1 MSSHIGGD
9 QGSPATK
16 NYGKHEAITTGLDY
30 TFYIRPRSIAVLKD
44 RRSTLKLAPIARTAS
59 KEKSWAETDR
69 ALNVR
74 FDQGVDVT
82 GPVAISYIIWE
93 GKEIAEESD
102 TRIIVFTDAD
112 FLSNAYLKQYSNSA
126 MGINVV
132 NWLVESDYVVF
143 HDQKDIKVERLDLTS
158 KQKRMIAV
166 LLVLM
171 PLLIALVGIFVW
183 VRF

>member
-1 MSSHIGGD
+1 M
-9 QGSPATK
+9 
-16 NYGKHEAITTGLDY
+16 
-30 TFYIRPRSIAVLKD
+30 
-44 RRSTLKLAPIARTAS
+44 
-59 KEKSWAETDR
+59 
-69 ALNVR
+69 AL
-74 FDQGVDVT
+74 
-82 GPVAISYIIWE
+82 SYIIWE

-112 FLSNAYLKQYSNSA
+112 FLSNAYLNQYSNSA

-143 HDQKDIKVERLDLTS
+143 NDQKEIKVERLDLTS